1 MAVAIVLINTEA
13 GAENEIFEKL
23 KAYPQVTEIY
33 VVYGVYDLVVKVEA
47 ESMDALKEFVSS
59 TIRKIPKIKSTLTMI
74 VLETMSYV
82 KK

>member
-13 GAENEIFEKL
+13 GAESEIFEKL
-23 KAYPQVTEIY
+23 KTYPQVSEIY
-33 VVYGVYDLVVKVEA
+33 VVYGVYDIVVKVESDSL
-47 ESMDALKEFVSS
+47 ESLKDFISS

-74 VLETMSYV
+74 VLESMSYV